1 MINEE
6 SLEKDIYEYL
16 KYCREEGVIRGVGI
30 VTDYQY
36 IFYSQLLKDDY
47 AAHESIV
54 MKLEDYIHPDDV
66 GNVWASFRDN
76 HVYIFSWGKKIDIN
90 LPADETLSTNQY
102 KFLCGILDDID
113 KFNREVTDDRKVKID
128 VYTSIKGRFDKYNL
142 LDVKRIKDELLTM
155 VTREIKI
162 ENQKVIGK
170 TLDEKDIKE
179 SILFNIGLRKSMTIK
194 ELLSS
199 LNMCKE
205 YYDVDYY
212 HNTFC
217 NIFSNY
223 LECLEMIKVLYQ
235 LYGLDFVL
243 NEISF
248 ETMFNILRENIK
260 NKFNSIMDYDEI
272 YTALNI
278 INNNK
283 NNYIKE
289 LFPNSSFVIKYM
301 RENSLNSEEKN
312 SINLLLKEAV
322 TYEDKVRVIIKF
334 IYEKVNNSIIE
345 EESMM
350 EKMEK
355 DYEYINT
362 GKRIIANKEKLNSLI
377 NRYREIDDYG
387 SNFSIELSN
396 INIESQISI
405 NKNNITSLEKI
416 LESYS
421 SSFFKRVWY
430 RKKIKDIEDN
440 LEKIRKNNIEL
451 NDKISKSKKKQE
463 ENDKELAD
471 IEKEFKEIT
480 GFDFIPFDVASMEY
494 YYNKDYLEEEKNYIN
509 MKNYYGKEI
518 LNLKEKINDIVNSGL
533 LDGNIENSIKR
544 TN

>member
-1 MINEE
+1 MIDDE
-6 SLEKDIYEYL
+6 SLKKGIYDYL
-16 KYCREEGVIRGVGI
+16 KYCKEERVIRGVGI

-90 LPADETLSTNQY
+90 LPTDETLSINQY

-113 KFNREVTDDRKVKID
+113 KFNREVTEDKKVKID
-128 VYTSIKGRFDKYNL
+128 VYTSKKGKFDEYNL
-142 LDVKRIKDELLTM
+142 LDVQKIKDELLTM

-179 SILFNIGLRKSMTIK
+179 SILFNIDLRKSMTIK
-194 ELLSS
+194 GLLSS
-199 LNMCKE
+199 FNMCKE

-212 HNTFC
+212 HDTFC
-217 NIFSNY
+217 NIFPNY

-248 ETMFNILRENIK
+248 ENMFNILRENIK

-301 RENSLNSEEKN
+301 EENYLNSEEKN

-322 TYEDKVRVIIKF
+322 TYEDKVRVIINF
-334 IYEKVNNSIIE
+334 IYEKINNSILE
-345 EESMM
+345 KESII

-355 DYEYINT
+355 DYEYIST

-387 SNFSIELSN
+387 SNFSIEISN
-396 INIESQISI
+396 IDIESQIGI
-405 NKNNITSLEKI
+405 NNNTITSLEKT

-421 SSFFKRVWY
+421 SSLFKRIWY
-430 RKKIKDIEDN
+430 RKKIRNIEN
-440 LEKIRKNNIEL
+440 KIKKIRENNIEL
-451 NDKISKSKKKQE
+451 NDKISKNKKKQE
-463 ENDKELAD
+463 DNDKDLAD
-471 IEKEFKEIT
+471 IENEFKGIT
-480 GFDFIPFDVASMEY
+480 GFDFIPFDVASMDY
-494 YYNKDYLEEEKNYIN
+494 YYNKDYSEEEKNYIN
-509 MKNYYGKEI
+509 MKNDIDNEI
-518 LNLKEKINDIVNSGL
+518 LSLREKINGIVNSGL
-533 LDGNIENSIKR
+533 LGVNIENSMKK
-544 TN
+544 